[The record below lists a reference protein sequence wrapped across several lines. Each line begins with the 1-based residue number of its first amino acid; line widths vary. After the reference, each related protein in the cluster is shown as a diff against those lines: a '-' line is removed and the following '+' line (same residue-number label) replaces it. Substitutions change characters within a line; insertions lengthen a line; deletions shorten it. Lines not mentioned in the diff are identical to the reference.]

1 MKAESE
7 KVFGRAHCAMY
18 TFSILNAYF
27 RDVMHRSLHD
37 SIHRPINIRVIPIV
51 MLLCASLMAISFS
64 NSVFAQAPQ
73 TAEAIMRPSSGEIA
87 GELAKG
93 ELLVTALKREKI
105 DSNSARQA
113 MQSIG
118 KLFDFRL
125 SRTGDR
131 YVYRV
136 ANGRKLTMLRYQRG
150 QHVYEAVLDKNT
162 GEFNARLLEVEVSP
176 DIPVPILE
184 NDEDGEVDVEHAA
197 MAEQIQNN
205 APPAEDIPST
215 GSIFDAPQPMPVPS
229 DPPLP
234 EDAALAGIPSPDA
247 DFPDAPESDLT
258 IPEANADPN
267 GLPEEEEDERLHAPV
282 IQQDNPNPEPENT
295 IIPSVPALQDTQ
307 FTPTPIV
314 KKVEVESTVFST
326 ISITMLVLGLLTFLA
341 SFIIFI
347 LPGIQARKRCTAN
360 GLIVRNM
367 VRISPS
373 QRLALVEHDGHGCV
387 IGIERHS
394 MTYIAPCPVDDPEFW
409 KRLNAKT
416 YWHQMAQKP
425 LSDRQLASLITQM
438 NQPKTQSKTHISQ
451 EKATINEVHEES
463 KNDSTAILA
472 ADIENEL
479 LSRFDEDEPEENEDE
494 LRS

>member
-1 MKAESE
+1 MI
-7 KVFGRAHCAMY
+7 C
-18 TFSILNAYF
+18 F
-27 RDVMHRSLHD
+27 RF
-37 SIHRPINIRVIPIV
+37 IPIV
-51 MLLCASLMAISFS
+51 TLLCASFMATTFS
-64 NSVFAQAPQ
+64 DTVYAQAPQ
-73 TAEAIMRPSSGEIA
+73 SAEAIMRPSSGEIA

-93 ELLVTALKREKI
+93 ELLVTALKREKVEG
-105 DSNSARQA
+105 NSARQA

-136 ANGRKLTMLRYQRG
+136 GNGRKLTMLRYQRG

-162 GEFNARLLEVEVSP
+162 GEFTARLLEVETSP

-205 APPAEDIPST
+205 VPPADEIPST
-215 GSIFDAPQPMPVPS
+215 GSIFDAPQPMPTPTEPS
-229 DPPLP
+229 QP

-247 DFPDAPESDLT
+247 DFPDIPGSDLT
-258 IPEANADPN
+258 IPQANDETD
-267 GLPEEEEDERLHAPV
+267 GVPEEEEDERLNAPV
-282 IQQDNPNPEPENT
+282 IQQTPPPSEPENT
-295 IIPSVPALQDTQ
+295 IIPSTPNLLDTQ
-307 FTPTPIV
+307 FNPTPIV

-326 ISITMLVLGLLTFLA
+326 ISITMLVLGLISFLA
-341 SFIIFI
+341 SFIVFV

-360 GLIVRNM
+360 GLIVRSM

-373 QRLALVEHDGHGCV
+373 QRLALVEHNGHGCV
-387 IGIERHS
+387 IGIERNS
-394 MTYIAPCPVDDPEFW
+394 MTYIAPCPVDDAEFW

-425 LSDRQLASLITQM
+425 LSDRQLASLITQI
-438 NQPKTQSKTHISQ
+438 NQPKVQSPSRPSHEIAPMIESQ
-451 EKATINEVHEES
+451 DES
-463 KNDSTAILA
+463 KDDSTAILA
-472 ADIENEL
+472 ADIETEL
-479 LSRFDEDEPEENEDE
+479 LRRFDEDEPEDNEENFH
-494 LRS
+494 S